1 VNTDDK
7 NSVKLKKAERKIRIL
22 EDMVE
27 SRTRNLYAANLNLK
41 KRNDSLREVILRN
54 EELEQFAYVASHDL
68 QEPLI
73 TIISFIDL
81 LGEEYGDK
89 LGEVGKQYLDFISE
103 SSSGLSSVVEDLL
116 DYSKLGKHHEMTKVD
131 CNELVEAIQRD
142 LTSTISKSKATFAV
156 GELPEITGFK
166 TELRLLF
173 QNLISNAIK
182 FCAED
187 TPPHIIITA
196 EKGTN
201 WTFSIQD
208 NGIGIAKGNQEK
220 IFTIF
225 QRLHSKNDYE
235 GTGIGLAQ
243 CKKIINLHGGEIWI
257 NSKQDLGSTF
267 CFSIPFYEHEK

>member
-1 VNTDDK
+1 VSNNDQ
-7 NSVKLKKAERKIRIL
+7 NIIKLQKAERKIRIL

-27 SRTRNLYAANLNLK
+27 SRTRNLYSANQNLK
-41 KRNDSLREVILRN
+41 KRNESLREVILRN

-73 TIISFIDL
+73 TIKSFIDL

-89 LGEVGKQYLDFISE
+89 LGIVGKQYLDFISE
-103 SSSGLSSVVEDLL
+103 SSYGLSSVVKDLL
-116 DYSKLGKHHEMTKVD
+116 DYSRLGTNLKMTKVD
-131 CNELVEAIQRD
+131 CNKLVESIQKD
-142 LTSTISKSKATFAV
+142 LTSAISKSKATFKV
-156 GELPEITGFK
+156 EKLPEITGFK

-196 EKGTN
+196 QKGKN
-201 WTFSIQD
+201 WTFCIQD
-208 NGIGIAKGNQEK
+208 NGIGIAKENQKK

-225 QRLHSKNDYE
+225 QRLHSKNNYE

-267 CFSIPFYEHEK
+267 CFSIPFYENEK

>member
-1 VNTDDK
+1 MNTDDK

>member
-1 VNTDDK
+1 MNTDDK

-103 SSSGLSSVVEDLL
+103 SSSGLSSVVKDLL

>member
-1 VNTDDK
+1 MNTDDK

-27 SRTRNLYAANLNLK
+27 SRTRNLYSANLNLK

-103 SSSGLSSVVEDLL
+103 SSSGLSSVVKDLL

-156 GELPEITGFK
+156 GKLPEITGFK

-225 QRLHSKNDYE
+225 QRLHSKNDYK